1 MRHEDSVTRTQMN
14 APWKS
19 VLPPRGKYAPS
30 SARNIRA
37 DRRLTMKAI
46 GLLGAVTGASL
57 RSSFWP
63 EAKEG
68 VSYKA
73 RGSAS
78 RPTGHSAVLR
88 KPICR

>member
-30 SARNIRA
+30 SARKIRA
-37 DRRLTMKAI
+37 DRRLTMKAL
-46 GLLGAVTGASL
+46 GLLGTVTGASL
-57 RSSFWP
+57 RSGFWT
-63 EAKEG
+63 EAKEA

-73 RGSAS
+73 RGPAS
-78 RPTGHSAVLR
+78 RPTDLTA
-88 KPICR
+88 PQF